1 MSISNSDSDELS
13 NSNSNVSSKKAK
25 TNKNDQKFIKSI
37 RKQNPN
43 LFHFNLDSSFIYEP
57 RLCNFWY
64 NKLSN
69 KNTMKL
75 NNEEIFLFTK
85 EIQSINFSYD
95 KDKVSNKILEIDE
108 NIKSKI
114 INAYFI
120 ETEYNEVTNQIQE
133 IITLNNN
140 KEKLS
145 CLKIAQLYENKFS
158 KKISPSHIWYIM
170 KNKLN
175 YRFLKTSVKTAKLT
189 GNNSFNQT
197 WFYLKVFARFL
208 KLNGSFIF
216 IDESSFYTHN
226 NNYHQWRKNDDEIY
240 YDIKDSYKV
249 NLLMAI
255 NTEKVLFYKLTNV
268 NTTGKEFVNFI
279 KELLSNLEENEKKN
293 SLFILDN
300 CKAHLTVDCYKLF
313 NQESLKVLY
322 SVPYRSNFNMI
333 EYVFRKIK
341 NITYKNLY
349 SSIEELKTS
358 LNQIINSNDFNKGIK
373 LLFKETIMNYI
384 SFNNKN
390 KNMNLN

>member
-1 MSISNSDSDELS
+1 
-13 NSNSNVSSKKAK
+13 
-25 TNKNDQKFIKSI
+25 
-37 RKQNPN
+37 
-43 LFHFNLDSSFIYEP
+43 
-57 RLCNFWY
+57 
-64 NKLSN
+64 
-69 KNTMKL
+69 
-75 NNEEIFLFTK
+75 
-85 EIQSINFSYD
+85 
-95 KDKVSNKILEIDE
+95 
-108 NIKSKI
+108 
-114 INAYFI
+114 
-120 ETEYNEVTNQIQE
+120 
-133 IITLNNN
+133 
-140 KEKLS
+140 
-145 CLKIAQLYENKFS
+145 
-158 KKISPSHIWYIM
+158 
-170 KNKLN
+170 
-175 YRFLKTSVKTAKLT
+175 
-189 GNNSFNQT
+189 
-197 WFYLKVFARFL
+197 
-208 KLNGSFIF
+208 
-216 IDESSFYTHN
+216 
-226 NNYHQWRKNDDEIY
+226 
-240 YDIKDSYKV
+240 
-249 NLLMAI
+249 MAI

-349 SSIEELKTS
+349 SSIEELKIS